1 VRAGL
6 TEDGTLPDSDVRR
19 ARPRRDATP
28 VNSAASRPDWVP
40 ANAGQEF
47 TTHVVPGKAA
57 PAPHRRPV
65 KRRSADKA
73 EALAAAIRGGD
84 RGALARGITLIESR
98 AATHRAAADEL
109 LHLLTPQSGGA
120 MRVGVTGA
128 PGAGKSTFID
138 ALGVQ
143 LCDAGRRVAVLSVDP
158 SSPVTH
164 GSILGDKTRMENLSR
179 RPQAFI
185 RPSPSGGELGGVARR
200 TRETIVLCEAAG
212 FDVVLVET
220 VGVGQSEVL
229 VRGMVDCFLVLL
241 LAGAGDELQGIKK
254 GILEL
259 ADLLAVNK
267 ADGDNRARAEAA
279 QREFGR
285 ALHYLA
291 PPAGAW
297 QPQVLACSSVTGEG
311 IAGVWTTVEKF
322 FAQSR
327 ESGEFAVRRQAQA
340 LAWLDALVTEGLRET
355 YTRRS
360 GLAPLAAEIEA
371 QVRTGLLPAPEGARR
386 LLAAAGFAP

>member
-1 VRAGL
+1 MPAEAG
-6 TEDGTLPDSDVRR
+6 
-19 ARPRRDATP
+19 A
-28 VNSAASRPDWVP
+28 
-40 ANAGQEF
+40 EF
-47 TTHVVPGKAA
+47 TTRIVPGAA
-57 PAPHRRPV
+57 PSTPDRRPV
-65 KRRSADKA
+65 RRRAAESA
-73 EALAAAIRGGD
+73 EALAAGIRAGD

-98 AATHRAAADEL
+98 AVAHRVTAEAL
-109 LHLLTPQSGGA
+109 LNFLTPHAGGA
-120 MRVGVTGA
+120 MRIGVTGA

-143 LCDAGRRVAVLSVDP
+143 LCSRGRRVAVLSVDP

-179 RPQAFI
+179 QATAFI

-212 FDVVLVET
+212 FEVVIVET

-259 ADLLAVNK
+259 ADILAVNK
-267 ADGDNRARAEAA
+267 ADGDNRNRAEAA
-279 QREFGR
+279 RREFSR

-291 PPAGAW
+291 GPEGAW
-297 QPQVLACSSVTGEG
+297 QQQVLACSAVTHEG
-311 IAGVWTTVEKF
+311 VATVWEVVETF
-322 FAQSR
+322 FAHGRANGAFVSR
-327 ESGEFAVRRQAQA
+327 RREQAV
-340 LAWLDALVTEGLRET
+340 AWLEALVAEGLREA
-355 YTRRS
+355 YAARR
-360 GLAPLAAEIEA
+360 GVATLRA
-371 QVRTGLLPAPEGARR
+371 QLESQVGAGLLPAPVAARQ
-386 LLAAAGFAP
+386 LLVASGFIA

>member
-1 VRAGL
+1 MSQ
-6 TEDGTLPDSDVRR
+6 PSQ
-19 ARPRRDATP
+19 
-28 VNSAASRPDWVP
+28 RPDWVP
-40 ANAGQEF
+40 VEGGAGF
-47 TTHVVPGKAA
+47 ATRIVPGEAA
-57 PAPHRRPV
+57 RTPDRHPVRR
-65 KRRSADKA
+65 RAA
-73 EALAAAIRGGD
+73 ETPEVLAQAIRSGD

-98 AATHRAAADEL
+98 AAAHRAAAEAL
-109 LHLLTPQSGGA
+109 LNLLTPLAGGA

-158 SSPVTH
+158 SSPITR

-179 RPQAFI
+179 RPGAFI

-212 FDVVLVET
+212 FEVVVVET

-229 VRGMVDCFLVLL
+229 VRGMVDCFLVVL

-259 ADLLAVNK
+259 ADVLTVNK

-279 QREFGR
+279 RREFSR
-285 ALHYLA
+285 ALHYLSG
-291 PPAGAW
+291 PAGAW
-297 QPQVLACSSVTGEG
+297 QQQVLACSSVTREG
-311 IAGVWTTVEKF
+311 IAEVWGTVEKF
-322 FAQSR
+322 FAHGKQSGAFAARRR
-327 ESGEFAVRRQAQA
+327 EQA
-340 LAWLDALVTEGLRET
+340 LAWLTALVDEGLREAYASRHGVT
-355 YTRRS
+355 ALRAQLES
-360 GLAPLAAEIEA
+360 QVGAGLM
-371 QVRTGLLPAPEGARR
+371 PAPVAAVR
-386 LLAAAGFAP
+386 LLAAAGFAV